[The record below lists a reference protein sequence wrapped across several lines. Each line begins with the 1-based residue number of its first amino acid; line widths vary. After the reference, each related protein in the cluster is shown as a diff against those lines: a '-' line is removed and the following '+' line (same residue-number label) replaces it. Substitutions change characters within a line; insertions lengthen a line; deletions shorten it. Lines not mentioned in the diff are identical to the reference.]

1 MPRSVGDQYGI
12 VNTLIAMHSARGTLC
27 ALETFSKQHLF
38 HPGFEVSVWR
48 ASLNIPKKLI
58 VPYGTITFGSLTVIL
73 LIVAGKRGPLTSG

>member
-12 VNTLIAMHSARGTLC
+12 VNTLIAMHSARCTLC

-58 VPYGTITFGSLTVIL
+58 VVPPNGTITICSLKDMEVNIHHFL
-73 LIVAGKRGPLTSG
+73 